1 MQLSLV
7 SIVLALVILTILVYK
22 RFNIILA
29 SFICCVFIAVLSS
42 MDLVNTMMPAFLQ
55 GFASFIQSNFLIF
68 AFSALFGKLMEETG
82 AAYALA
88 TLFCRVFGK
97 RFALYGAMLATGVLT
112 YGGVSVF
119 VIVFTVYPIFLSIA
133 EQSDVPRYLLPAA
146 MAAAAITY
154 AEAFFPGAAQIHNI
168 IPTTYLGTTTMAGA
182 IVGTICGVLDLIML
196 YFYFEY
202 ELKKCR
208 KKGIHFEHDEKTR
221 ALVEKLQSRKTVNG
235 WMAFIPI
242 IVLLVILN
250 VLKQNV
256 VVAMIAGCAAA
267 MILFWNNIPDKIN
280 TLGVGINGATGAIV
294 ATSSVIAFG
303 AVIKETSGYQAMIN
317 YVMNLHG
324 NPLMVLGLTSTLI
337 SGITGSG
344 SGGIS
349 FTMEI
354 FTDHFLSIGVNPQ
367 MFHRIV
373 TMAGVGLDSLPHNGF
388 VVTTLNVADQTH
400 KQAYKPIFIT
410 TLVFTML
417 LLILAIF
424 IGPIFYPNL

>member
-1 MQLSLV
+1 
-7 SIVLALVILTILVYK
+7 
-22 RFNIILA
+22 
-29 SFICCVFIAVLSS
+29 
-42 MDLVNTMMPAFLQ
+42 
-55 GFASFIQSNFLIF
+55 
-68 AFSALFGKLMEETG
+68 
-82 AAYALA
+82 
-88 TLFCRVFGK
+88 
-97 RFALYGAMLATGVLT
+97 
-112 YGGVSVF
+112 
-119 VIVFTVYPIFLSIA
+119 
-133 EQSDVPRYLLPAA
+133 
-146 MAAAAITY
+146 
-154 AEAFFPGAAQIHNI
+154 
-168 IPTTYLGTTTMAGA
+168 
-182 IVGTICGVLDLIML
+182 
-196 YFYFEY
+196 
-202 ELKKCR
+202 
-208 KKGIHFEHDEKTR
+208 
-221 ALVEKLQSRKTVNG
+221 
-235 WMAFIPI
+235 
-242 IVLLVILN
+242 
-250 VLKQNV
+250 
-256 VVAMIAGCAAA
+256 MIAGCAAA

-424 IGPIFYPNL
+424 IGPIFSPNL